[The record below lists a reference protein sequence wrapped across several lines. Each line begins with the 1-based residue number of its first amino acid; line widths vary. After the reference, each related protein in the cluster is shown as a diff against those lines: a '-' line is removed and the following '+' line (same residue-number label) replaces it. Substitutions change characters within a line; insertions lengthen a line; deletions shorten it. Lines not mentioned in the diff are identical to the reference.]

1 MCRRYLKSEP
11 SVISAPMGL
20 LIFLYRGVTHLRV
33 CVGRQNFSG
42 CVFVENGSLGGIK
55 SATVNNR

>member
-20 LIFLYRGVTHLRV
+20 LIFLYPRVTHLRV
-33 CVGRQNFSG
+33 SVGRQNFSG
-42 CVFVENGSLGGIK
+42 CVFEENRSLGD
-55 SATVNNR
+55 